1 MRTLITGASS
11 GIGLALAR
19 AYAARGHDLVLVARR
34 EDRLRELAQAL
45 GRTGVEAKAVALDVG
60 DTDAVVSTL
69 RALDREGA
77 IDVVVANAGV
87 GVPDGV
93 TDPTS
98 WEAIGPAFH
107 TNFCGAA
114 ATLTALVGAMVARG
128 RGHLVG
134 IGSLSSFGALP
145 LSAAYCSPKAGLGML
160 LECLE
165 LDLLDTGVAVTRVNL
180 GFVRTP
186 MVARS
191 THPMPQLLE
200 PEEAAERLAERLAAR
215 PPEITLPEPL
225 GMATRL
231 AARMPRPLRHVLARM
246 GRRLR

>member
-11 GIGLALAR
+11 GIGYALAR
-19 AYAARGHDLVLVARR
+19 AYARQGHDLVLIARR
-34 EDRLRELAQAL
+34 EEKLRELAAEVA
-45 GRTGVEAKAVALDVG
+45 RDGVHAEVVALDVG
-60 DTDAVVSTL
+60 DTDAVVAKL
-69 RALDREGA
+69 RALDAARP
-77 IDVVVANAGV
+77 IDVVIANAGV

-93 TDPTS
+93 TDLTS

-114 ATLTALVGAMVARG
+114 ATLTALTGAMVARG

-165 LDLLDTGVAVTRVNL
+165 LDLLDSGVAVTRVNL
-180 GFVRTP
+180 GFVKTP
-186 MVARS
+186 MLAKS

-200 PEEAAERLAERLAAR
+200 AEEAARRLVARLAGR
-215 PPEITLPEPL
+215 PAEITLPEPL
-225 GMATRL
+225 GAATRL
-231 AARMPRPLRHVLARM
+231 AGKLPRAVRHLLARA
-246 GRRLR
+246 GRRFR

>member
-19 AYAARGHDLVLVARR
+19 AYAARGHHLVLVARR
-34 EDRLRELAQAL
+34 EERLRELAAEL
-45 GRTGVEAKAVALDVG
+45 ERSGIEAKVVALDVG
-60 DTDAVVSTL
+60 DTDAVVSSL
-69 RALDREGA
+69 RALDRDA
-77 IDVVVANAGV
+77 PIDLVIANAGV
-87 GVPDGV
+87 GVPEGV
-93 TDPTS
+93 TDLTS

-128 RGHLVG
+128 SGHLVG

-186 MVARS
+186 MLARS

-200 PEEAAERLAERLAAR
+200 PEDAAERLAERLASR
-215 PPEITLPEPL
+215 PAEITLPEPL
-225 GMATRL
+225 GTATRL
-231 AARMPRPLRHVLARM
+231 AASLPRALRHLLARA
-246 GRRLR
+246 GRKLR